1 PRGASVHWPVRK
13 CQRGSGIETYAM
25 PDYPSM
31 PDERLMARFASRLD
45 EAALDEIVARFMRP
59 ALAVARRILSDVS
72 LAEDAVQEALLRV
85 IRHRLAYDPCRPFA
99 PWFYAIVRHAAVD
112 LSRRRW
118 RQREAVAD
126 LAARTPRHAGVEPA
140 RLPTEAGD
148 LLRRL
153 PAAER
158 DVLVLRIVEGMRF
171 GEVAAALD
179 ISEEAAKKR
188 AQRGLARLR
197 ERVLAHAKAS

>member
-1 PRGASVHWPVRK
+1 
-13 CQRGSGIETYAM
+13 M

-45 EAALDEIVARFMRP
+45 QAAFDEIVARFMRP

-85 IRHRLAYDPCRPFA
+85 IRRRSAYDASRPFA

-112 LSRRRW
+112 LARRRW
-118 RQREAVAD
+118 RQQEAVAD

-140 RLPTEAGD
+140 VPPAGAGH
-148 LLRRL
+148 LLRHL

-158 DVLVLRIVEGMRF
+158 DVLVLRVVEGMPF

-197 ERVLAHAKAS
+197 ERVLAPAKAS